1 MPQPSSFKVIGAP
14 VIELQSVDSTNIYAL
29 NKVHA
34 GLAQHGMAIIAHEQV
49 AGKGQR
55 GKLWISEKGKNIN
68 LSVIIKLHSLNISG
82 QFQLSACTAIA
93 ILDFFKHYAGN
104 DTRIKWPND
113 LYWQDRKAGGIL
125 IENVIRNKES
135 GNAIWEWAV
144 IGIGININQTAFP
157 EDLKNPVSLKQITG
171 KTFDT
176 LELAMELLA
185 KLNSLYH
192 QLISSGFEN
201 IYNEYLLHLYKKNE
215 TVKLKKDNRV
225 FDALIKTVTPSGQ
238 LIIQHA
244 IEESVDFGNVE
255 WV

>member
-34 GLAQHGMAIIAHEQV
+34 GLAQHGMAIFAHEQV

-55 GKLWISEKGKNIN
+55 GKLWVSEKGKNIN